1 MKVVVVH
8 NPKSG
13 SAVSARRLR
22 PMFRRHGITVTAFI
36 KTSTSLAHDL
46 QPFLTRK
53 DCVVAVIGGD
63 GTISSVATLATG
75 SHAVLA
81 PLPGGTLNH
90 FTKDLGIPQELE
102 KAIAKLATSSVRTI
116 DVARVNDVIFLNN
129 SSIGLYPS
137 SLQTR
142 QRIESRFGKWV
153 SAVIGIVRALLRH
166 ETYELRIDGR
176 HVATPF
182 VFVGNNEYDFSNP
195 GSGRAHLNRGLLSIY
210 VVTGARRI
218 ELWTLLWHALRGTL
232 ARHESFQSYTATE
245 ITITSTRRTLHVSH
259 DGELSRLELPLHYEI
274 LPGALRVI
282 GSS

>member
-1 MKVVVVH
+1 MEVVVVH

-36 KTSTSLAHDL
+36 TLGPSLAHDL
-46 QPFLTRK
+46 QPLLAKNDRVIA
-53 DCVVAVIGGD
+53 VVGGD
-63 GTISSVATLATG
+63 GTISSVAALVAG

-102 KAIAKLATSSVRTI
+102 EAVAKLATSPMRVI

-142 QRIESRFGKWV
+142 QRIESQFGKWT
-153 SAVIGIVRALLRH
+153 SAVIGMVRALIRN
-166 ETYELRIDGR
+166 EIYELGINGHR
-176 HVATPF
+176 VATPF
-182 VFVGNNEYDFSNP
+182 VFVGNNEYDFTNP
-195 GSGRAHLNRGLLSIY
+195 GSGRARLDRALLSIY
-210 VVTGARRI
+210 VVTSTRRV
-218 ELWTLLWHALRGTL
+218 EFWTLLWHALRGTL
-232 ARHESFQSYTATE
+232 ERHESFQSYTATE
-245 ITITSTRRTLHVSH
+245 ITITSKRRTLHVSH

-274 LPGALRVI
+274 LPGALRII